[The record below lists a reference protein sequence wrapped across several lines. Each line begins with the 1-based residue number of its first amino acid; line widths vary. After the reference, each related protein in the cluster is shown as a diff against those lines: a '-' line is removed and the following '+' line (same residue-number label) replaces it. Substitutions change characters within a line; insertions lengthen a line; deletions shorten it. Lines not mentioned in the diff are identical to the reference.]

1 MSQNNYHNIKGVP
14 KLHLIIST
22 GLGTG
27 FLPVMPGKW
36 GALLALG
43 IWYLL
48 YLSLSSLTLY
58 ITTIG
63 LIVVTLFVGVWTSKI
78 MEQYWG
84 DDPRTVNIDEFVGT
98 WIPLLA
104 APCGKYTWMFAIAGF
119 ALFRIIDMTKP
130 LGCRY
135 MEKFKNGWG
144 VMLDDVLAGIYAL
157 ILLYIIKLI
166 LL

>member
-27 FLPVMPGKW
+27 FLPVMPGTW